1 MKAGKVVRKQEKDVQ
16 KTMLTLKIFSAKTN
30 IFVNKLNGK
39 IGAES
44 VALQFGNRKRMFKI
58 NVNSENILPKTNIFV
73 HKLNGKI
80 GVENPLNF
88 TYT

>member
-16 KTMLTLKIFSAKTN
+16 KTMLALKIFSAKTN

-44 VALQFGNRKRMFKI
+44 VAY
-58 NVNSENILPKTNIFV
+58 T
-73 HKLNGKI
+73 
-80 GVENPLNF
+80 LNF
-88 TYT
+88 TYTEKNTKLK

>member
-44 VALQFGNRKRMFKI
+44 VAY
-58 NVNSENILPKTNIFV
+58 T
-73 HKLNGKI
+73 
-80 GVENPLNF
+80 LNF
-88 TYT
+88 TYTEKNTKSK

>member
-44 VALQFGNRKRMFKI
+44 VAY
-58 NVNSENILPKTNIFV
+58 T
-73 HKLNGKI
+73 
-80 GVENPLNF
+80 LNF
-88 TYT
+88 TYTEKNTKLK

>member
-16 KTMLTLKIFSAKTN
+16 KTMLALKIFSAKTN

-44 VALQFGNRKRMFKI
+44 VAY
-58 NVNSENILPKTNIFV
+58 T
-73 HKLNGKI
+73 
-80 GVENPLNF
+80 LNF
-88 TYT
+88 TYTEKNTKSK